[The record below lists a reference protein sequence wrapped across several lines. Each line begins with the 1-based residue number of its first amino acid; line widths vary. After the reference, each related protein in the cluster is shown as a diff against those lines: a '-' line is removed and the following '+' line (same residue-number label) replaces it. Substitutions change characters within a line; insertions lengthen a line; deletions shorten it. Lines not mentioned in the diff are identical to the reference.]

1 MRPVCRHR
9 RPRQERPRRGR
20 RLRLRRRARRSLR
33 RQGRLR
39 SRVWSWSRQ
48 PRHQRPRQSLNLH
61 PHRRLRR
68 PSPQRPERRS
78 DRRRSSSRL
87 LQELSEWA
95 RVLYTV
101 ALSVLDAAR
110 LSTVALTLTFD
121 PMLLRVR
128 GVQEGSFMRLGGAD
142 ATFTQQAAPG
152 RVDITIT
159 RSGDATG
166 ATGTG
171 LLAAV
176 VFEPVAAGTAMLTLS
191 GSGTGPGGTAMSL
204 QFRPVTVTIQQ

>member
-1 MRPVCRHR
+1 LVPVPQVTTPPPPAVTQPAPPPQTTPTPAPPEPPTAGGPLGSAQVIISPPSGIFRI
-9 RPRQERPRRGR
+9 G
-20 RLRLRRRARRSLR
+20 
-33 RQGRLR
+33 QG
-39 SRVWSWSRQ
+39 
-48 PRHQRPRQSLNLH
+48 P
-61 PHRRLRR
+61 
-68 PSPQRPERRS
+68 
-78 DRRRSSSRL
+78 
-87 LQELSEWA
+87 
-95 RVLYTV
+95 YTV

-128 GVQEGSFMRLGGAD
+128 GVQEGSFMRLGGTN
-142 ATFTQQAAPG
+142 ATFTQQVAPG

-176 VFEPVAAGTAMLTLS
+176 VFEPAAAGTASLSLS